1 MDRKGFRR
9 YKSRLSLLLGLCLF
23 FSLTM
28 SKIGEPF
35 GFVNY
40 VQAAGVTIPDDLNK
54 SIVQAAVQKLG
65 QGYSESPNVSAGL
78 YDCSSLVRKCLED
91 NKFGNV
97 PSGSKTWYNQ
107 ITSRTLNLTYM
118 DNALPAGQYVYCAT
132 MAEFQAQMNNNAN
145 KGKVLVL
152 TTAVDHNTL
161 ARNGLLKEGAIEVYY
176 TPGARMGHTA
186 IVVGNITPKGV
197 PTGSNYTSDQLN
209 YAEHKYAKQAFTYL
223 TELYQLP
230 KSMFQVSGATTALMQ
245 ASINNGAGNYG
256 AYTMASGYTHNGSP
270 GFYQFGGQS
279 LPNYNI
285 WTTNYF
291 TRPQSDWSVL
301 QVFNRFNL
309 HAYGDSTIWKIEAL
323 SPRFGVTF
331 TNNSVGFLD
340 TDSAAYVVYFKTWA
354 SDYYYGLTAQQF
366 TVDGTA
372 AFTGPAPGYSSAGC
386 LVPGL
391 GGGKTAISLGFG
403 LTAEGMT
410 DVLLQN
416 HIIDTPRGKT
426 AELFT
431 GLPYAGATL
440 AVYIHEE
447 SSVYGTARPG
457 VWKLMLAGSGDPYA
471 NTQILSATYYPSYA
485 DCLNDTNGIAIAN
498 ENALSAEQMIE
509 KERTAMYGQGTAT
522 SNPNFEMI
530 DSFEISQP
538 PVVEGVGHLALTK
551 TDENGQTTDLSFSVD
566 IYPERAMSNG
576 TLSGPPV
583 FSVDAEDGE
592 VVLDVSA
599 LAEEVNA
606 TDGAATSMT
615 IYLKE
620 GGAPEGYVP
629 DETFLRVVVTDHEDS
644 AEEIT
649 YYIETCGDGPTP

>member
-9 YKSRLSLLLGLCLF
+9 YKSRLAILLALSLFL
-23 FSLTM
+23 SLTM
-28 SKIGEPF
+28 TKIGEPL
-35 GFVNY
+35 GFVDY
-40 VQAAGVTIPDDLNK
+40 VQAAGVPFPDELNK
-54 SIVQAAVQKLG
+54 NIVQAAVQKLG
-65 QGYSESPNVSAGL
+65 QGYSESPNVSAGI
-78 YDCSSLVRKCLED
+78 YDCSSLVRKCLEE
-91 NKFGNV
+91 NNFGNV
-97 PSGSKTWYNQ
+97 PSGSRNWYNQ

-118 DNALPAGQYVYCAT
+118 GSVLTADQYVYCAT

-152 TTAVDHNTL
+152 ATAVDHNTL
-161 ARNGLLKEGAIEVYY
+161 ARNGLLQEGAIEVYF

-186 IVVGNITPKGV
+186 IVVGNITPKSV
-197 PTGSNYTSDQLN
+197 PTGSSYTPDQLN
-209 YAEHKYAKQAFTYL
+209 YAEHKYAKQAFNYL
-223 TELYQLP
+223 TEFYRIP

-245 ASINNGAGNYG
+245 LSINNGAGNYG

-279 LPNYNI
+279 LTNYNI

-323 SPRFGVTF
+323 STRFGVTY

-340 TDSAAYVVYFKTWA
+340 SDTAAYVVYFKTW
-354 SDYYYGLTAQQF
+354 STPYYYGLTAQQF
-366 TVDGTA
+366 TVDGTTS
-372 AFTGPAPGYSSAGC
+372 FTGPAPGYSSEGC
-386 LVPGL
+386 SVPGL

-416 HIIDTPRGKT
+416 HIIDTPRGRT

-457 VWKLMLAGSGDPYA
+457 VWKLMLAGSDDPYA

-485 DCLNDTNGIAIAN
+485 DCLNDKNGVAIAN
-498 ENALSAEQMIE
+498 ETALSAEQMIE
-509 KERTAMYGQGTAT
+509 KNRTGMYGQGTAA

-530 DSFEISQP
+530 DSFEPQQP
-538 PVVEGVGHLALTK
+538 PVVEGVGPLVLTK
-551 TDENGQTTDLSFSVD
+551 TDESGQTTDPALTVD

-576 TLSGPPV
+576 TLSGTPV
-583 FSVDAEDGE
+583 FTVEAEGGE

-606 TDGAATSMT
+606 SDGADASMT
-615 IYLKE
+615 FYLKE
-620 GGAPEGYVP
+620 GGVPEGYSA
-629 DETFLRVVVTDHEDS
+629 DETFLRVVVTEHEDS
-644 AEEIT
+644 AEEIS
-649 YYIETCGDGPTP
+649 YYVEICGD